1 MTIRQPAVCLP
12 LLALLLLAGIAP
24 AGAQDVFADPPPPH
38 AIRVMRRAV
47 PLPPPYAVP
56 YGPPPV
62 FTGYLPRKYGV
73 PMYNEP
79 PGLPGYGLGLR

>member
-12 LLALLLLAGIAP
+12 LLALLLLAGMGPVA
-24 AGAQDVFADPPPPH
+24 AQDVFADPPPH
-38 AIRVMRRAV
+38 AIRVMRRPL

-62 FTGYLPRKYGV
+62 FTGYMLRKYGV

-79 PGLPGYGLGLR
+79 PGLRGYGYR